1 MIPYQTKSKKI
12 SGSSYGEVLKNA
24 FRLYNEI
31 EKKTKRKTY
40 LRSAYFKKEKVFF
53 DYFKKH
59 IFQKSPRERMK
70 RLKYFKAAIELIK
83 YSKNKPIIKENG
95 KEVFYRFA
103 GMTKERELFYV
114 QIKENKKGEK
124 YFMSCFP
131 PG

>member
-24 FRLYNEI
+24 FSLFNEI
-31 EKKTKRKTY
+31 EKKTKRRPY
-40 LRSAYFKKEKVFF
+40 LRSAYFKKDKIFF

-59 IFQKSPRERMK
+59 IFQKSPKERMK
-70 RLKYFKAAIELIK
+70 RLKYFRAAVELIK
-83 YSKNKPIIKENG
+83 YSNNKPIVKEN
-95 KEVFYRFA
+95 KNEIFYRFA
-103 GMTKERELFYV
+103 GMTKERELFFV

>member
-1 MIPYQTKSKKI
+1 M
-12 SGSSYGEVLKNA
+12 LKNA